1 MRVGLMAIA
10 LLVSACSS
18 VPAVDEAVGAN
29 YGAYPENY
37 EQIVRDYYGRSNLNP
52 ASIRYHDI
60 SAPVQFAWRRTPGAP
75 PYLGYAVCA
84 DFSWRRPMGEARA
97 LEAVL
102 IRDGQA
108 VHAISGS
115 WIRGEAEV
123 VRVAGRDEPLCTR
136 DTQ

>member
-1 MRVGLMAIA
+1 MRVVLLAIASLMA
-10 LLVSACSS
+10 ACSS
-18 VPAVDEAVGAN
+18 VPEADEAVGTD
-29 YGAYPENY
+29 YGAYPQNY

-52 ASIRYHDI
+52 ASIRFHDI
-60 SAPVQFAWRRTPGAP
+60 SEPVQFAWRRTPGAE

-108 VHAISGS
+108 VDAISGS
-115 WIRGEAEV
+115 WIRGDADV
-123 VRVAGRDEPLCTR
+123 VRVAGREEPLCTR
-136 DTQ
+136 EMQ